1 MRHGVGRCV
10 EENLK
15 VPMIVSGMVEWMK
28 QQKKTICS
36 CVVDL
41 DGFKNT
47 FGNMFLSKG
56 AEESGREVGRGMAQY
71 GVWVL

>member
-28 QQKKTICS
+28 QQKKDNLFMCG
-36 CVVDL
+36 
-41 DGFKNT
+41 GFGW
-47 FGNMFLSKG
+47 F
-56 AEESGREVGRGMAQY
+56 
-71 GVWVL
+71 